1 MSNDYAIISPLA
13 HSAQQMLI
21 HFSHLAVIFVP
32 VNQPSSGPLIPA
44 VPFFRNGYYTL
55 DI

>member
-1 MSNDYAIISPLA
+1 MSNDYVIISPLA
-13 HSAQQMLI
+13 HNVQQMLI

-32 VNQPSSGPLIPA
+32 INQPSSSPLIPA
-44 VPFFRNGYYTL
+44 VPFFRNDYCTL